1 MNVRISRLYRGLALG
16 FVALIAMCTYWQVWA
31 APSLEARQDN
41 PRLVYRE
48 LAIRRGKILSAD
60 GVTLATNRARRANGR
75 TIYFRRYP
83 RRGETAALVGY
94 SSVQASRAGIERS
107 RNDYLTGAN
116 TDLAGGV
123 ERLLDTVRGETVTG
137 NDVILSLDA
146 GAQRIAMRALRASGK
161 RGAVVALEP
170 STGRILVMASWPTY
184 DPNLVDSDFGKVLN
198 QPGAP
203 LLNRATQG
211 LYPPGSTFKIVT
223 AAAALETGTYTPESE
238 FKGGTCVA
246 TQGPKLCNA
255 SGEVAPDPNNLAD
268 ALVHSYNTTFAQIG
282 QKLGQDA
289 LVKQMQAFGFWSPIP
304 IDYPREQMATS
315 GIYRRAGRIADP
327 DRRVDVSRVAIGQAG
342 LLASPL
348 QMAMVTSA
356 IANGGLLM
364 APRAVDRIR
373 SPSGR
378 TVATPAN
385 EEIGRA
391 VSPQTAATLAGIMQR
406 VVDEGTGQAAQI
418 GDLPVAGK
426 TGTAQTGRKDSAGRA
441 LSDAWFVAFAPV
453 TAPKVAIAVVIEDS
467 TGFGGEVAA
476 PVARD
481 ILDDL
486 L

>member
-1 MNVRISRLYRGLALG
+1 MNGRITRLYRALALG
-16 FVALIAMCTYWQVWA
+16 FVALIGITTYWQVWA

-48 LAIRRGKILSAD
+48 LAIKRGKIISAD
-60 GVTLATNRARRANGR
+60 GVTLATNTPRRANGR

-83 RRGETAALVGY
+83 RKGETAAIVGY
-94 SSVQASRAGIERS
+94 SSVQASRAGVERS

-123 ERLLDTVRGETVTG
+123 ERLFDTVRGQTVTG

-184 DPNLVDSDFGKVLN
+184 DPNLVDTDFQSVLD
-198 QPGAP
+198 QSGAP

-223 AAAALETGTYTPESE
+223 AAAALDHGQFQPESE
-238 FKGGTCVA
+238 FKGGRCVK
-246 TQGPKLCNA
+246 TQGPQLCNA
-255 SGEVAPDPNNLAD
+255 SGEVAPDPNTLAD

-282 QKLGQDA
+282 QQLGQDR
-289 LVKQMQAFGFWSPIP
+289 LVEQMQAFGFYSPTP
-304 IDYPREQMATS
+304 IDYPREQMGTS
-315 GIYRRAGRIADP
+315 GIYRRPGQIASP

-348 QMAMVTSA
+348 QMAMVTA
-356 IANGGLLM
+356 TIANGGVMM
-364 APRAVDRIR
+364 APRTVDRIR

-378 TVATPAN
+378 VVSAPGN
-385 EEIGRA
+385 EEIG
-391 VSPQTAATLAGIMQR
+391 SPISTQTASTLTGIMQR

-418 GDLPVAGK
+418 GDLQVAGK
-426 TGTAQTGRKDSAGRA
+426 TGTAQTGRKDSSGRP

-453 TAPKVAIAVVIEDS
+453 SAPKVAIAVVIEDS
-467 TGFGGEVAA
+467 TGFGGTVAA

>member
-1 MNVRISRLYRGLALG
+1 VNVRISRLYRALALA
-16 FVALIAMCTYWQVWA
+16 FVALIGTCTYWQVWA

-48 LAIRRGKILSAD
+48 LAIKRGKIISAD
-60 GVTLATNRARRANGR
+60 GVTLASNTGRRANGR

-83 RRGETAALVGY
+83 RKGETAALVGY
-94 SSVQASRAGIERS
+94 SSVQASRAGVERS

-123 ERLLDTVRGETVTG
+123 ERLLDTVRGQTVTG

-146 GAQRIAMRALRASGK
+146 SAQRIAMRALRDSGK

-184 DPNLVDSDFGKVLN
+184 DPNLVDKDFASVLK

-223 AAAALETGTYTPESE
+223 AAAALESGTFDPSSE
-238 FKGGTCVA
+238 FSGGKCVK
-246 TQGPKLCNA
+246 TQGPQLCNA
-255 SGEVAPDPNNLAD
+255 SGEIAPSPNTLAD
-268 ALVHSYNTTFAQIG
+268 ALVHSYNTTFAQVG
-282 QKLGQDA
+282 QKLGQDR
-289 LVKQMQAFGFWSPIP
+289 LVQQMQAFGFWSQIP

-315 GIYRRAGRIADP
+315 GIYRQAGKIGDP
-327 DRRVDVSRVAIGQAG
+327 NQKVDVSRIAIGQAG
-342 LLASPL
+342 LLTSPL

-356 IANGGLLM
+356 IANGGVLM

-378 TVATPAN
+378 VVAAPGSD
-385 EEIGRA
+385 EIGRA
-391 VSPQTAATLAGIMQR
+391 VSAQTASTLSGIMQR
-406 VVDEGTGQAAQI
+406 VVDEGTGREAQI
-418 GDLPVAGK
+418 GNLPVAGK
-426 TGTAQTGRKDSAGRA
+426 TGTAQTGRKDSAGRP

-453 TAPKVAIAVVIEDS
+453 SSPKVAIAVVIEDS
-467 TGFGGEVAA
+467 TGFGGTVAA
-476 PVARD
+476 PVARAV
-481 ILDDL
+481 LDDL
-486 L
+486 I

>member
-1 MNVRISRLYRGLALG
+1 VNGRISRLYRLLALA
-16 FVALIAMCTYWQVWA
+16 FVALIGITTYWQVWA

-48 LAIRRGKILSAD
+48 LAIKRGKIISAD
-60 GVTLATNRARRANGR
+60 GVTLATNTARRANGR

-83 RRGETAALVGY
+83 RKGETAAIVGY
-94 SSVQASRAGIERS
+94 SSVQASRAGVERS

-123 ERLLDTVRGETVTG
+123 ERLLDTVRGQTITG
-137 NDVILSLDA
+137 NDVVLSLSA
-146 GAQRIAMRALRASGK
+146 RAQRVAIRALRASGK

-184 DPNLVDSDFGKVLN
+184 DPNLVDTDFKSVLD

-223 AAAALETGTYTPESE
+223 AAAALESGTFTPEST
-238 FKGGTCVA
+238 FKGGTCVK
-246 TQGPKLCNA
+246 TQGPRLCNA
-255 SGEVAPDPNNLAD
+255 SGEVAPDPNTLAD

-282 QKLGQDA
+282 QQLGQNR
-289 LVKQMQAFGFWSPIP
+289 LVEQMKAFGFWSPIP

-315 GIYRRAGRIADP
+315 GIYRRAGKIGSP
-327 DRRVDVSRVAIGQAG
+327 DSRVDVSRVAIGQAG
-342 LLASPL
+342 LLTTPL
-348 QMAMVTSA
+348 QMAMVTGA

-364 APRAVDRIR
+364 APRTVDRIR

-378 TVATPAN
+378 VVATPGN
-385 EEIGRA
+385 QEIGRA
-391 VSPQTAATLAGIMQR
+391 VSAQTAATLAGIMQR
-406 VVDEGTGQAAQI
+406 VVDEGTGTAAQI
-418 GDLPVAGK
+418 GNLPVAGK
-426 TGTAQTGRKDSAGRA
+426 TGTAQTGRKDSAGRP

-453 TAPKVAIAVVIEDS
+453 SSPKVAIAVVIEDS
-467 TGFGGEVAA
+467 TGFGGTVAA
-476 PVARD
+476 PVARA
-481 ILDDL
+481 ILEQL

>member
-1 MNVRISRLYRGLALG
+1 MNGRISRLYRALALA
-16 FVALIAMCTYWQVWA
+16 FVALILTTTYWQVWA

-48 LAIRRGKILSAD
+48 LAIRRGKIISAD
-60 GVTLATNRARRANGR
+60 GVTLAANTPRRANGR

-83 RRGETAALVGY
+83 RGGEVAAIVGY
-94 SSVQASRAGIERS
+94 SSVQASRAGVERS

-123 ERLLDTVRGETVTG
+123 ERLLDTVRGQTVTG

-146 GAQRIAMRALRASGK
+146 SAQRIAMRALRASGK

-170 STGRILVMASWPTY
+170 STGRVLVMASWPTY
-184 DPNLVDSDFGKVLN
+184 DPNLVDTDFQSVLAR
-198 QPGAP
+198 PGAP

-223 AAAALETGTYTPESE
+223 AAAALESGTFTPDSE
-238 FKGGTCVA
+238 FRGGKCVK
-246 TQGPKLCNA
+246 TQGPPLCNA
-255 SGEVAPDPNNLAD
+255 SGETAPDPNPLAD
-268 ALVHSYNTTFAQIG
+268 ALVHSYNTTFAQVG
-282 QKLGQDA
+282 QQLGQDR
-289 LVKQMQAFGFWSPIP
+289 LVEQMQAFGFYSPIP

-315 GIYRRAGRIADP
+315 GIYRRPGQIASP
-327 DRRVDVSRVAIGQAG
+327 DRKVDVSRVAIGQAG
-342 LLASPL
+342 LLATPL

-364 APRAVDRIR
+364 APRTVDRIR

-378 TVATPAN
+378 AVSAPGN

-406 VVDEGTGQAAQI
+406 VVDEGTGQEAQI
-418 GDLPVAGK
+418 GNLAVAGK
-426 TGTAQTGRKDSAGRA
+426 TGTAQTGRKDAAGRP

-453 TAPKVAIAVVIEDS
+453 TAPRVAIAVVIEDS
-467 TGFGGEVAA
+467 TGFGGTVAA

-481 ILDDL
+481 ILNEL